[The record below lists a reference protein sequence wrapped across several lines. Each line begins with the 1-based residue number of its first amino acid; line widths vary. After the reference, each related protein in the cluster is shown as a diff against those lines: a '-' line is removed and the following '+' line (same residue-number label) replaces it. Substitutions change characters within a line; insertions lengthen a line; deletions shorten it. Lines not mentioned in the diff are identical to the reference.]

1 MGSVLVAFIL
11 AAGAATFIYSKMG
24 QRIGYSNTQ
33 QVWAPSRSRLFLVF
47 IAVSLFFQNNR
58 PLTSRLIP

>member
-33 QVWAPSRSRLFLVF
+33 QVWALVAAVFFLVF
-47 IAVSLFFQNNR
+47 IAVFVFSKTIGL
-58 PLTSRLIP
+58 